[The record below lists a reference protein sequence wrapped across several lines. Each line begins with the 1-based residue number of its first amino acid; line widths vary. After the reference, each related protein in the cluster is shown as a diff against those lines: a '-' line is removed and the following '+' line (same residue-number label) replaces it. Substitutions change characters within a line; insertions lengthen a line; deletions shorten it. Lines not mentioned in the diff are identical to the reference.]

1 MIYFKLKEF
10 LKNAKNNK
18 DVLAFDMDGTL
29 CTAQYIKDG
38 IVGIE
43 LNRENLKIRDS
54 YDSPYLNGLVQPTVI
69 SDYLNN
75 SDIKDF
81 IVITGCFECEQTIIV
96 KYKWLNQVFPDKN
109 ILFIPTTSFYDKTG
123 ILNLISESTE
133 NLTYIDDNLEAL
145 ISMERNDCSYRLMH
159 TSTYLNKILKK

>member
-10 LKNAKNNK
+10 LKNAENNK

-29 CTAQYIKDG
+29 CTAQYIEDG

-43 LNRENLKIRDS
+43 LNRENLKVRDS

-69 SDYLNN
+69 SDYLNR
-75 SDIKDF
+75 SEIKDF

-96 KYKWLNQVFPDKN
+96 KYKWLEKVFPDKN

-123 ILNLISESTE
+123 ILNLISESVE
-133 NLTYIDDNLEAL
+133 KLTYVDDNLEAL
-145 ISMERNDCSYRLMH
+145 ISMERNDCCYRLLH
-159 TSTYLNKILKK
+159 TSTYVNQIFKK